1 MVGNIV
7 PVKTAG
13 DGQYFIGFAI
23 REVIGEVWYNPAAI
37 QCPSLLEVCVIINM
51 ETEVELDGRLE
62 EKASDDENKPADGGI
77 I

>member
-7 PVKTAG
+7 PVKTEG

-23 REVIGEVWYNPAAI
+23 REILGPVLYNTAAI
-37 QCPSLLEVCVIINM
+37 ERPALLEFCVIIRM
-51 ETEVELDGRLE
+51 KTEVELDGRLE
-62 EKASDDENKPADGGI
+62 EKVSDDEKKPAGSGI